1 MASQAAA
8 ILNRAPPAPDGRLK
22 RGFVLLWFRPSCRL
36 LNCRLLICA
45 VLLWACALPAG
56 AAIFHVVDSQGAPL
70 QNAVIL
76 LPGIPGNQL
85 VDAAIMDQVDKSFVP
100 LVLVIQRG
108 QKVLFPNSDNI
119 RHHVYSFSPAKPFEI
134 KLYAGVPEA
143 PIPFDTAGI
152 VVLGCNI
159 HDRMLGYIVV
169 ADGNQ
174 AGSTDE
180 QGNLTLPAETLPD
193 SLQVWHPLMAAPV
206 PTLVTLPM
214 PAADSQGV
222 HRIQLSVSAPPPE
235 PKPANG
241 FGNRLQRRHE
251 P

>member
-1 MASQAAA
+1 M
-8 ILNRAPPAPDGRLK
+8 PAPDGRLI
-22 RGFVLLWFRPSCRL
+22 RGFVLLWFRPS
-36 LNCRLLICA
+36 CRLLICA
-45 VLLWACALPAG
+45 VLLWACALPAE
-56 AAIFHVVDSQGAPL
+56 AAMFHVVDSQGMPL
-70 QNAVIL
+70 ENAVIM
-76 LPGIPGNQL
+76 LPGIHDSVSGET
-85 VDAAIMDQVDKSFVP
+85 AIMDQVNKSFVP
-100 LVLVIQRG
+100 HVLVIQRG
-108 QKVLFPNSDNI
+108 QKVVFPNSDNI

-143 PIPFDTAGI
+143 PVQFDTPGI

-169 ADGNQ
+169 ADATQ
-174 AGSTDE
+174 AGSTDS
-180 QGNLTLPAETLPD
+180 QGNLMLAAEPLPAV
-193 SLQVWHPLMAAPV
+193 LQIWHPLMPTPV
-206 PTLVTLPM
+206 PTPVSLPV